1 MSSILTVAVFWENL
15 CKIGIWSNVLQNHQ
29 QNTQGLE
36 FSLSEVIKLVCP
48 ITWRV
53 IGLFRFSYGVS
64 FHELYFPKYLTKI
77 NATDLFTFSLIIY
90 LNILYFYDCFYI
102 ANVYI
107 FFFLFLVWLIL
118 PELGILCSHTHTSLH
133 TYTYKKKTP
142 VCSLNYYLFYYFFL
156 LSLNFSVMSFLSF

>member
-15 CKIGIWSNVLQNHQ
+15 CKIGIIWSNIASNHQ

-36 FSLSEVIKLVCP
+36 FSLSEVIKLVHP
-48 ITWRV
+48 ITWRI

-77 NATDLFTFSLIIY
+77 NATDFIYFLSLFGLINFARTWNTLFTY
-90 LNILYFYDCFYI
+90 TYI
-102 ANVYI
+102 
-107 FFFLFLVWLIL
+107 
-118 PELGILCSHTHTSLH
+118 CSHTHT
-133 TYTYKKKTP
+133 KKNP

>member
-1 MSSILTVAVFWENL
+1 MSSILTDAVFWENL
-15 CKIGIWSNVLQNHQ
+15 CKIGIIWSNIASDHQ

-48 ITWRV
+48 ITWRI

-90 LNILYFYDCFYI
+90 LNILYI
-102 ANVYI
+102 S
-107 FFFLFLVWLIL
+107 FLFLVWLIL
-118 PELGILCSHTHTSLH
+118 PELGLLCSHTHTALH
-133 TYTYKKKTP
+133 IRIQKKTLS
-142 VCSLNYYLFYYFFL
+142 VLLIIIYFMTSSCFL
-156 LSLNFSVMSFLSF
+156 WILCYVFFWASKVYA